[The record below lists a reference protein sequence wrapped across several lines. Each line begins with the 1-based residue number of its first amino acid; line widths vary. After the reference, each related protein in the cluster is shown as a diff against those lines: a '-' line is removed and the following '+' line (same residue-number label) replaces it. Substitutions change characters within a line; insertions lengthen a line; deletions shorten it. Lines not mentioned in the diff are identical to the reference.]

1 MQSAGPLRGL
11 RARAAVQAASA
22 SEDHQAAALL
32 AAEAL
37 RLDSRLPES
46 LLFEWLQT
54 VGGLLLCHRWGEAR
68 AWLEALTIQT
78 PAVTA
83 ASNPIPRRI
92 AWIAR
97 LALELVQPSS
107 IDLEWELNELYLL
120 RWLPPS
126 RTEHQ
131 VWDAWLEAFLHSV
144 AGELEQDDQRD
155 LGRCRIVLEALLP
168 ALSGVRTPQRSDGGL
183 VHRFQLLVQGCQF
196 RAPRAAAQ
204 LSLSLQRQS
213 YDWLALMPLLEQSC
227 ELDDRALLKLRPE
240 LELALDRFS
249 DALLRWPPLLV
260 LQPSESL
267 LHASVRLREQALM
280 CCSNAGGEWR
290 RAPRSSRAI
299 PGRGAAGCCLPVTIW
314 PSVSSIG
321 LSRSGSS

>member
-1 MQSAGPLRGL
+1 MTWPVRWSIGGESWRFVMAISPSRSNSSAGRSGDSRPGSPVLPCSGRPWRGRSNGWMPVRCSGRHCIGTRLQRLFVWNWRLLSWSSANQKSRQICLLLCRIHLLGLLRGL
-11 RARAAVQAASA
+11 RARAAVQAAS
-22 SEDHQAAALL
+22 EDHQAAASL

-68 AWLEALTIQT
+68 AWLEALTVQT

-83 ASNPIPRRI
+83 VSNPIPRRI

-107 IDLEWELNELYLL
+107 IDLEHELNELYLL

-155 LGRCRIVLEALLP
+155 LGRCRIVLEAILP
-168 ALSGVRTPQRSDGGL
+168 ALSGVRTPQRRDGGL
-183 VHRFQLLVQGCQF
+183 VSGWNGWC
-196 RAPRAAAQ
+196 RAVNP
-204 LSLSLQRQS
+204 
-213 YDWLALMPLLEQSC
+213 
-227 ELDDRALLKLRPE
+227 
-240 LELALDRFS
+240 
-249 DALLRWPPLLV
+249 
-260 LQPSESL
+260 
-267 LHASVRLREQALM
+267 
-280 CCSNAGGEWR
+280 GR
-290 RAPRSSRAI
+290 RAPRLSCRWPCNGRATT
-299 PGRGAAGCCLPVTIW
+299 GW
-314 PSVSSIG
+314 P
-321 LSRSGSS
+321 